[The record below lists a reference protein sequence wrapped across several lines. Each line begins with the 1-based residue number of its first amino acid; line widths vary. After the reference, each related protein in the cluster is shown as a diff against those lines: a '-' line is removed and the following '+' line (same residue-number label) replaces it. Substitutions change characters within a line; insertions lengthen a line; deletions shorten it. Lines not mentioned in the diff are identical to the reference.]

1 MLTGVLA
8 GNSVFFFS
16 QAISNSPKIACYRAR
31 CVLFSIL
38 MSGES
43 PRKSGVHELTE
54 EESFQRLLKNCSN
67 ELYDELTSTRHHTSA
82 EKPGN
87 DLIVIFN
94 L

>member
-1 MLTGVLA
+1 MVC
-8 GNSVFFFS
+8 
-16 QAISNSPKIACYRAR
+16 AIQYTHA
-31 CVLFSIL
+31 
-38 MSGES
+38 GES

-54 EESFQRLLKNCSN
+54 EECFQRLLKNCSN